1 MVVALLV
8 LSLGLGACGSQERTK
23 ERAGTARKALKREAR
38 ERRVARLEERVD
50 RMKQRMRR
58 HSSRAG
64 GESSSPASDAG
75 SAPLASLVGSV
86 DGEVGLTLGA
96 VGGEPAVVGGT
107 LESGSAWSTIKVP
120 IVLRVLADS
129 GGPDGLS
136 SHQSELA
143 ERAITVSDNEAA
155 AELFEGLERSH
166 GGLSGASS
174 AVTEVLR
181 EGGDSSTSVST
192 VGRDSFSTYGQTE
205 WSLPEQH
212 RFISS
217 LVAGCV
223 GSAASRRYAL
233 DLMSRNTDGW
243 GFGALGLPAA
253 WKGGWGPGVDGRYLV
268 RQMGEVEVGGHQVVA
283 TVAAIA
289 SDGQFES
296 AQAIAT
302 QAARWV
308 VDHAG
313 LAGAP
318 SGC

>member
-1 MVVALLV
+1 MAGEGTTGSSV
-8 LSLGLGACGSQERTK
+8 SL
-23 ERAGTARKALKREAR
+23 
-38 ERRVARLEERVD
+38 D
-50 RMKQRMRR
+50 
-58 HSSRAG
+58 
-64 GESSSPASDAG
+64 
-75 SAPLASLVGSV
+75 SLVGSV
-86 DGEVGLTLGA
+86 DGEVGVTLGA
-96 VGGEPAVVGGT
+96 VGGDPSVVGGT
-107 LESGSAWSTIKVP
+107 LNSGSAWSTIKVP
-120 IVLRVLADS
+120 IVLRVLADTTGS
-129 GGPDGLS
+129 DGLNS
-136 SHQSELA
+136 RQNELA
-143 ERAITVSDNEAA
+143 DRAITVSDNEAA

-166 GGLSGASS
+166 GGLSGAS
-174 AVTEVLR
+174 AATTEVLR

-192 VGRDSFSTYGQTE
+192 VGRGSFSTYGQTE

-212 RFISS
+212 RFMSS

-223 GSAASRRYAL
+223 GSSASRRYVL
-233 DLMSRNTDGW
+233 DLMSRNADVW

-268 RQMGEVEVGGHQVVA
+268 RQMGEVEVDGRPIVA

-296 AQAIAT
+296 AQVIAT
-302 QAARWV
+302 RAAQWV

>member
-1 MVVALLV
+1 MRAL
-8 LSLGLGACGSQERTK
+8 GQ
-23 ERAGTARKALKREAR
+23 EAR
-38 ERRVARLEERVD
+38 EQKLSHLEERVA
-50 RMKQRMRR
+50 RMKKARKRR
-58 HSSRAG
+58 RRSAAQQSAPASGGAG
-64 GESSSPASDAG
+64 SSSLD
-75 SAPLASLVGSV
+75 SLVSSV
-86 DGEVGLTLGA
+86 GGEVGVTIGA
-96 VGGEPAVVGGT
+96 PGAGPAVVGGSI
-107 LESGSAWSTIKVP
+107 ESGSAWSTIKVP
-120 IVLRVLADS
+120 IVLRVLADA
-129 GGPDGLS
+129 GGPGGLS
-136 SHQSELA
+136 SRQGELA

-166 GGLSGASS
+166 GGLSGASA

-205 WSLPEQH
+205 WSLPAQH
-212 RFISS
+212 RFMSS

-223 GSAASRRYAL
+223 GSSASRRYVL

-268 RQMGEVEVGGHQVVA
+268 RQMGEVEVGGRTVVA

-302 QAARWV
+302 QAAQWV
-308 VDHAG
+308 ADHAG
-313 LAGAP
+313 TVGP
-318 SGC
+318 SMSC